1 MQCSKACHDLLYPFE
16 ERAKEMIKKTDE
28 NLTIPQ
34 KLVPLCPVCGETMEL
49 NLRKD
54 SYFVQDD
61 LWYKMNRK
69 YEDFIESNKGKRV
82 VLLELGVGFNTPK
95 LDNSILLEEDINKVI
110 ADINK

>member
-1 MQCSKACHDLLYPFE
+1 MQCSKACYDLLYPFE

-69 YEDFIESNKGKRV
+69 YGRVGSSTQVTKGMNYAEQFAK
-82 VLLELGVGFNTPK
+82 
-95 LDNSILLEEDINKVI
+95 
-110 ADINK
+110 